1 MKTRTENRSWPP
13 RFRFVVMLSTLT
25 ASCGILEPDERR
37 VIGVMETFANPVLV
51 EVPDSVAVSVPF
63 AVSVTTYSGF
73 HSCVTRIGDTE
84 VGLEGSIARVTPYDY
99 RSERTEDRACTDIL
113 RIFEHQT
120 TVRFD
125 VPGEAVVV
133 VIGRKWGVD
142 ALIEHEFPVH
152 VF

>member
-25 ASCGILEPDERR
+25 ASCGIFEPDERR
-37 VIGVMETFANPVLV
+37 VIGFIEFTYNPVLV

-63 AVSVTTYSGF
+63 AVSVTTYRGR
-73 HSCVTRIGDTE
+73 CGTRIGDTE
-84 VGLEGSIARVTPYDY
+84 VVLEGNVARVTPYDY
-99 RSERTEDRACTDIL
+99 QATGDPNCTDNL
-113 RIFEHQT
+113 LLYEHQT

-133 VIGRKWGVD
+133 VIGRKFDFGVNPI
-142 ALIEHEFPVH
+142 IEREFPVH